1 MTPKSILTW
10 LQSIEKQNGYEI
22 LLVQTIRNS
31 LMGASVVASTSLVA
45 IIGVVSVGRA
55 FTGTA
60 APLMQYGHWAIN
72 LSSVILALSLTE
84 ALLSLRT
91 LSRAGFGSGSGFVN
105 AASNKI
111 RDELTDAEKYS
122 HYLAGALAQLS
133 RAAVSLSIGMA
144 VAVIGGILFAW

>member
-10 LQSIEKQNGYEI
+10 LQAIEKQNGYEI

-31 LMGASVVASTSLVA
+31 LMGAGVIASTSLVA

-55 FTGTA
+55 FTGTS
-60 APLMQYGHWAIN
+60 APLVQYGHWAIN

-91 LSRAGFGSGSGFVN
+91 LARAGFGSGFVN

-122 HYLAGALAQLS
+122 RYLAGALAQLS

>member
-1 MTPKSILTW
+1 MTPKNILTW
-10 LQSIEKQNGYEI
+10 LQAIKKQNGYEI

-31 LMGASVVASTSLVA
+31 LMGAGVIASTSLVA

-55 FTGTA
+55 FTGTG

-72 LSSVILALSLTE
+72 MSSMILALSLTE

-91 LSRAGFGSGSGFVN
+91 LARAGFGLGFAN
-105 AASNKI
+105 TASNKI

-122 HYLAGALAQLS
+122 LYLAGALAQLS

-144 VAVIGGILFAW
+144 VAVIAGILFVW

>member
-1 MTPKSILTW
+1 MTPQRILNW
-10 LQSIEKQNGYEI
+10 LQSIAKQNGYEI

-55 FTGTA
+55 FIGTA
-60 APLMQYGHWAIN
+60 AEYSHYGHWAIN

-91 LSRAGFGSGSGFVN
+91 LVHAGFGAGVVKSGAKDFQHDQ
-105 AASNKI
+105 
-111 RDELTDAEKYS
+111 DEAEQYS
-122 HYLAGALAQLS
+122 RYLAAALAQLS
-133 RAAVSLSIGMA
+133 RAAVCLSIGMA

>member
-1 MTPKSILTW
+1 MTPQSILNW
-10 LQSIEKQNGYEI
+10 LHAIEKQNGYEI

-31 LMGASVVASTSLVA
+31 LMAASVVASTSLVA

-55 FTGTA
+55 FTGTGA
-60 APLMQYGHWAIN
+60 EFSQYGHWAIN

-84 ALLSLRT
+84 ALLSLHT
-91 LSRAGFGSGSGFVN
+91 LARAGFGAGVVKSGAN
-105 AASNKI
+105 EL
-111 RDELTDAEKYS
+111 RDEQNETEKYS
-122 HYLAGALAQLS
+122 RYLAAALAQLS

>member
-10 LQSIEKQNGYEI
+10 LQAIEKQNGYEI

-31 LMGASVVASTSLVA
+31 LMGAGVIASTSLVA

-55 FTGTA
+55 FTGTG
-60 APLMQYGHWAIN
+60 APLLQYGHWAIN

-91 LSRAGFGSGSGFVN
+91 LAQAGFGSGFVN
-105 AASNKI
+105 ASNKI
-111 RDELTDAEKYS
+111 RDELTDAKKYS
-122 HYLAGALAQLS
+122 RYLAGALAQLS

-144 VAVIGGILFAW
+144 VAVVGGILFAW

>member
-10 LQSIEKQNGYEI
+10 LQAIKKQDGYEI

-31 LMGASVVASTSLVA
+31 LMGAGVIASTSLVA

-55 FTGTA
+55 FTGTG

-72 LSSVILALSLTE
+72 MSSMILALSLTE

-91 LSRAGFGSGSGFVN
+91 LAQAGFGSVFVN
-105 AASNKI
+105 DASNKI

-122 HYLAGALAQLS
+122 LYLAGALTQLS

-144 VAVIGGILFAW
+144 VAVIAGILFVW